1 MAQQTS
7 DHIKPCKIGQSEA
20 HNRRSEE
27 YLTHINKDKIYL
39 RPDLMEKNE
48 SWLSP
53 EMSGMDLQAYYNLI
67 ARMVKEKTGR
77 AMQTKE
83 RARVDKK
90 TGKTIQVNGSSPIRE
105 GVVVCKADTTI
116 DELQRYCRACHE
128 KWGVTALQIHIHRDE
143 GHYQNPN
150 DQSTW
155 TPNFHAHIVWDWM
168 NHETGKSCKLGKE
181 DMSLMQDMVAEALSM
196 ERGTS
201 KSETGKRHLER
212 TDYILA
218 KQKQEAEEAAKAKAT
233 AQADREAVIRET
245 DKAKAEQTKLH
256 IEIEAK
262 KLLDVA
268 LDSEIAYKEEQA
280 RKVDKKNAEG
290 IKSGIANLL
299 GMGKYE
305 AIEKENRELKQS
317 VPKEKERLQELF
329 SQKLKEEISKR
340 TKAFADQQAESKRQ
354 CEELRLK
361 HNTLVDKY
369 NNILKSKQE
378 EYSKMENR
386 LKWRDHMLYYLADA
400 LYKGSEFFKQVI
412 DGIIDFARSS
422 FSNSSGHR
430 DVFYSEEVVGIKNIM
445 NTYADTKDEKIAV
458 GNWLVNFA
466 HDKGK
471 LTDIQVGCAKKEIDA
486 VAEGRYDWKIEG
498 RGKNN
503 KLTL

>member
-20 HNRRSEE
+20 HNKRSEE
-27 YLTHINKDKIYL
+27 YLAHINKDRIYL

-48 SWLSP
+48 SWTSP

-105 GVVVCKADTTI
+105 GVVVCKADTTM

-143 GHYQNPN
+143 GHYQVPD

-155 TPNFHAHIVWDWM
+155 APNFHAHIVWDWM

-181 DMSLMQDMVAEALSM
+181 DMSLMQDMVAEALGM

-201 KSETGKRHLER
+201 KSETSKIHLER
-212 TDYILA
+212 NDYILA

-245 DKAKAEQTKLH
+245 DKAKAEQARLH
-256 IEIEAK
+256 VEIEAK
-262 KLLDVA
+262 RLRDVE
-268 LDSEIAYKEEQA
+268 LDSEIAHKEEQA
-280 RKVDKKNAEG
+280 RKADKKNAEG

-329 SQKLKEEISKR
+329 NQKFKEEISKR
-340 TKAFADQQAESKRQ
+340 TKAFAYQQAESERQ
-354 CEELRLK
+354 HQELILK

-369 NNILKSKQE
+369 NNMLKSHQE
-378 EYSKMENR
+378 DNRNMENR
-386 LKWRDHMLYYLADA
+386 LKWRDHVLYRLADA
-400 LYKGSEFFKQVI
+400 LYKGSGFFKQVI
-412 DGIIDFARSS
+412 DGIIDFARSA
-422 FSNSSGHR
+422 FSNSNGHR
-430 DVFYSEEVVGIKNIM
+430 DVLYNDEVVGIKNIM
-445 NTYADTKDEKIAV
+445 DMYADTKDDRIAV
-458 GNWLVNFA
+458 GNWLVIFA
-466 HDKGK
+466 RDKGK
-471 LTDIQVGCAKKEIDA
+471 LTNLQTDCASKEVDA
-486 VAEGRYDWKIEG
+486 VAEGRYDWRIEG
-498 RGKNN
+498 REKNN
-503 KLTL
+503 KFTL